1 MNILDIQEALKDFS
15 EQQLVNEMQS
25 PSGNAP
31 QFLVL
36 SELNRRKRMK
46 ADFQARQAQQA
57 PTVAEALVASAG
69 VPTQEMTQMSAQMA
83 PSTDMAQNS
92 GVMAMKKGG
101 LASNHLVDSDGVQ
114 HAAIFLPFLAGLGK
128 AALYGGA
135 GLGGAIAVGE
145 GYNYFFGD
153 DEEEPQGVKLN
164 REGEDDEVTSDG
176 QESRQEFTL
185 IDQDSG
191 KETKREKMLA
201 EIMEEYQGLSDK
213 AVRDADMNKYLAL
226 ATAGFQ
232 LMQPDEGGFAG
243 AASKAGLAGLKTLQD
258 SDAAYNKAVTDRLGT
273 KIKLYD
279 ATKPKDSISQLGDI
293 AKAISVLQVEKQN
306 AFGDKVREQQIQQQ
320 IDYLL
325 MQQRSL
331 AGITQGSNAVKV
343 N

>member
-15 EQQLVNEMQS
+15 EQQLIKEMQS
-25 PSGNAP
+25 PSGNTP

-101 LASNHLVDSDGVQ
+101 LASKHPVDSDGVQ
-114 HAAIFLPFLAGLGK
+114 HAAFQFALPLLK
-128 AALYGGA
+128 YGGL
-135 GLGGAIAVGE
+135 GLGGGFLFDAGLKASD
-145 GYNYFFGD
+145 YFFGD
-153 DEEEPQGVKLN
+153 DEEEPQGVRLN
-164 REGEDDEVTSDG
+164 PEGDDDDI
-176 QESRQEFTL
+176 TL
-185 IDQDSG
+185 DNQPPLPEYALVDPDSG
-191 KETKREKMLA
+191 TTTNRDKMLA

-226 ATAGFQ
+226 AAAGFQ

-279 ATKPKDSISQLGDI
+279 ATKPKDAISQLGDI

-306 AFGDKVREQQIQQQ
+306 ASGDEVREKQIQQQ

>member
-1 MNILDIQEALKDFS
+1 
-15 EQQLVNEMQS
+15 
-25 PSGNAP
+25 
-31 QFLVL
+31 
-36 SELNRRKRMK
+36 MK

-101 LASNHLVDSDGVQ
+101 LASKHPVDSDGVQ
-114 HAAIFLPFLAGLGK
+114 HANMLVAALPALLAYGGRSALKGAIGLGK
-128 AALYGGA
+128 L
-135 GLGGAIAVGE
+135 GLGGAATYGGFELADMIFG
-145 GYNYFFGD
+145 GD

-164 REGEDDEVTSDG
+164 PEGDDDDAMPDSQPPLPEY
-176 QESRQEFTL
+176 EL
-185 IDQDSG
+185 IDPDSG
-191 KETKREKMLA
+191 TQTSRDKMLA

-226 ATAGFQ
+226 AAAGFQ

-279 ATKPKDSISQLGDI
+279 ATKPKDPISQLGDI

-306 AFGDKVREQQIQQQ
+306 AFGDEVREQQIQQQ

>member
-15 EQQLVNEMQS
+15 EQQLIKEMQS

-101 LASNHLVDSDGVQ
+101 LASSHPVDSDGVQ
-114 HAAIFLPFLAGLGK
+114 HAFGQFLYPALKFGGLTVGGGLLFDAGMK
-128 AALYGGA
+128 ASD
-135 GLGGAIAVGE
+135 
-145 GYNYFFGD
+145 YFFGD

-164 REGEDDEVTSDG
+164 REGDDDDAMPDSQPPLPEYA
-176 QESRQEFTL
+176 L
-185 IDQDSG
+185 IDPDSG
-191 KETKREKMLA
+191 TTTNRDKMLA
-201 EIMEEYQGLSDK
+201 EIMEEYQSLSDK

-226 ATAGFQ
+226 AAAGFQ

-279 ATKPKDSISQLGDI
+279 ATKPKDPISQLGDI

-306 AFGDKVREQQIQQQ
+306 AFGDKVREEQIQQQ